1 MRITLDKIPQD
12 VTEEQLIAEL
22 NKRIDSIN
30 MMLSEID
37 EDNLSQA
44 ILNRLRGEKQ

>member
-12 VTEEQLIAEL
+12 VTAEELVIEI
-22 NKRIDSIN
+22 NKRIDNIN

-37 EDNLSQA
+37 EDNLSQT
-44 ILNRLRGEKQ
+44 ILNRLRGDI